1 VVNQL
6 EAKSAIFFLIPGV
19 SKIADGLHFANKST
33 LRGHSNNKLCGRLK
47 RQRTTSEI
55 AMNQQQIEFM
65 SMDELWSLREKVN
78 SELARKIVAEKAR
91 LDHRLQKLSLSASVE
106 KIAPTRRAYPRVFP
120 KYANPSQ
127 PRETWSGRGKQPR
140 WLAAQIRSGRRL
152 EDFRIQPN

>member
-1 VVNQL
+1 
-6 EAKSAIFFLIPGV
+6 
-19 SKIADGLHFANKST
+19 
-33 LRGHSNNKLCGRLK
+33 
-47 RQRTTSEI
+47 
-55 AMNQQQIEFM
+55 MNQQQIEFM

-78 SELARKIVAEKAR
+78 SELARKIVAEQAR

-127 PRETWSGRGKQPR
+127 PRENWSGRGKQPR